1 MVDPDGKQPPMA
13 DEGREDSMQRVRV
26 GLTGLAV
33 VLVLLAVA
41 TAIFRTV
48 DSQMPDNAAVVAEG
62 NEAEPDEPLADL
74 GMAPK
79 APGEN
84 SVAAENSKK

>member
-1 MVDPDGKQPPMA
+1 MA
-13 DEGREDSMQRVRV
+13 DEGRPDGMQRVRV

-48 DSQMPDNAAVVAEG
+48 DSQMPNNAAVTAEG
-62 NEAEPDEPLADL
+62 NGSEADEPLADM

-79 APGEN
+79 APEEN
-84 SVAAENSKK
+84 VTKPAVVPTK

>member
-1 MVDPDGKQPPMA
+1 
-13 DEGREDSMQRVRV
+13 MQRVRV

-48 DSQMPDNAAVVAEG
+48 DDQMPENVAAMAES
-62 NEAEPDEPLADL
+62 NTSEPDEPLADL

-79 APGEN
+79 APDEN
-84 SVAAENSKK
+84 AADPDGTAK